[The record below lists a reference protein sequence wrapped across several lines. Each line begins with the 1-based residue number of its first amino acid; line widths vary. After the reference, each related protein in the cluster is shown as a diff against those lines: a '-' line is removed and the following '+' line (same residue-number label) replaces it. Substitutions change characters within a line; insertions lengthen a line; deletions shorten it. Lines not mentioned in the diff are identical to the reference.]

1 MDIIYYNFSLIK
13 MINNN
18 FSDTSQERNNKI
30 DLIKLSKEEN
40 WSEIRKAR
48 TTIAITSLKKS
59 LLRISKEK

>member
-1 MDIIYYNFSLIK
+1 